1 MAKYFFIGSY
11 TAEGAKGVLKDGGS
25 ARREAVRQLME
36 SVGGKLESI
45 YWGFGKDDFFVT
57 ADFPSN
63 AAAAAA
69 ALKVGSSG
77 SARVRTVPILTAEDL
92 DAASKLSPTYRA
104 PGA

>member
-1 MAKYFFIGSY
+1 MAKYLFIGSY
-11 TAEGAKGVLKDGGS
+11 TADGAKGLLKDGGS
-25 ARREAVRQLME
+25 KRREAIQQLIE

-45 YWGFGKDDFFVT
+45 YWGFGKDDSYTV
-57 ADFPSN
+57 ADFPSP

-92 DAASKLSPTYRA
+92 DAATQMSPTFRP